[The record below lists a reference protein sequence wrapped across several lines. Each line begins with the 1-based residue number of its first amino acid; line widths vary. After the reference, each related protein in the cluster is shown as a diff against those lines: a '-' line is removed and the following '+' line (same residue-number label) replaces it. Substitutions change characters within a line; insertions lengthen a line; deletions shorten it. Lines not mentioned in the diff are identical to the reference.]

1 MPMSESRKLR
11 TLLACWITSVALH
24 ACSGDDS
31 EEPQGGSGGT
41 AGATG
46 GNGGAGMNGGNG
58 GAAGDIGGNGGAG
71 MNGGSGGAGMNG
83 GNGGAAGDIG
93 GDGGAGMSGG
103 SGGSD
108 MDGGDSDSGTDSGT
122 PDDAFACV
130 APEPTTEFGLD
141 CPDEDPVALQ
151 LTALRTDLGTQFP
164 IFLTHAPDDES
175 RLFVAMRNGEVLILD
190 PEDGS
195 TIGTFLSLTDQVVA
209 ATTSGGEYGLL
220 GFAFHP
226 NYPEDPRVFVNYTV
240 GRGGDD
246 LETLVASFEV
256 SADPNAIDIDT
267 EQVVVRYDQPQRN
280 HNGGMIAF
288 GKDNCLYVGSGD
300 GGNGNDVGAGHSEG
314 GNGQDLAKPLG
325 KILRV
330 DPDNPAERAPGNPE
344 GPAYPHVWD
353 YGIRNPWRFS
363 FDRDTG
369 DLYIGDVGQ
378 DAREEI
384 SVAPRGVGDNNF
396 GWPIAEG
403 AACRGGGGGCDMT
416 GLVPPAVDYAHVEG
430 GASENCVIGGY
441 VYRGSAIPSLAG
453 WYLYGDSG
461 GGRRIRA
468 FVWDGEG
475 ACETPIQLSER
486 DGLTVNARI
495 TSFGEDAAGELYV
508 TTSAGVYR
516 FDEAE

>member
-1 MPMSESRKLR
+1 LIAS
-11 TLLACWITSVALH
+11 AALVCS
-24 ACSGDDS
+24 ACSGDD
-31 EEPQGGSGGT
+31 EETPQGGSGGT
-41 AGATG
+41 AGTT
-46 GNGGAGMNGGNG
+46 
-58 GAAGDIGGNGGAG
+58 
-71 MNGGSGGAGMNG
+71 GGSGGAAGSTG
-83 GNGGAAGDIG
+83 GNSGSGGGGSGAGAG
-93 GDGGAGMSGG
+93 GTNSGAGGEAGATGGSAGTAGATGGAGGDDTDGG
-103 SGGSD
+103 ETDGG
-108 MDGGDSDSGTDSGT
+108 GGDSGM
-122 PDDAFACV
+122 PDNAFACV
-130 APEPTTEFGLD
+130 APEPAAEFGLD
-141 CPDEDPVALQ
+141 CPAADPVELQ
-151 LTALRTDLGTQFP
+151 LTALRTDLGAQVP

-175 RLFVAMRNGEVLILD
+175 RLFVATRNGEILILD
-190 PEDGS
+190 PDDGT
-195 TIGTFLSLTDQVVA
+195 TIGTFLTLGNRLVA

-220 GFAFHP
+220 GLAFHP
-226 NYPEDPRVFVNYTV
+226 NYPEDPRIFVNYTV
-240 GRGGDD
+240 DIDESGFQ
-246 LETLVASFEV
+246 LETLVSSFEV
-256 SADPNAIDIDT
+256 SDDPNAIDIDT
-267 EQVVVRYDQPQRN
+267 EQVIVRFGQPQQN
-280 HNGGMIAF
+280 HNGGMLAF
-288 GKDNCLYVGSGD
+288 GKDNCLYIGTGD
-300 GGNGNDVGAGHSEG
+300 GGNGNDVGTGHSVG

-330 DPDNPAERAPGNPE
+330 DPDNSEERAPGNPT
-344 GPAYPHVWD
+344 GPAYAHIWD

-378 DAREEI
+378 DTLEEI
-384 SVAPRGVGDNNF
+384 SVAPRGVGDHNF

-403 AACRGGGGGCDMT
+403 QECRGGGGGCDMD
-416 GLVPPAVDYAHVEG
+416 GLTPPAIDYAHVEG

-475 ACETPIQLSER
+475 ACAAPIQLSER

-508 TTSAGVYR
+508 TTSGGVYR